1 MRLRQIYMNDRYNFV
16 KRHSWQLFLSIWM
29 LLVFFS
35 GTAVRAQDY
44 RAKLT
49 VTVEDSTGARLS
61 GAAVSLTRSSTGAVS
76 NGTTDESGVFV
87 FLFLEPDTYTLRA
100 SSPGLATYEV
110 KNITLQSYQ
119 ATGLE
124 VKLNIAS
131 TNMSVEVRAEG
142 PVLQTETASRAF
154 NLTSQQVE
162 NLPVPNNNPVMLG
175 AEVPGVYLRPLGVYT
190 DPWTVT
196 SQFLINGGLMYL
208 NEFQIDGAPNDAQ
221 FGNNTYGYAPPNYAV
236 KEVSVSANNYDA
248 QYGHTS
254 GGVINLS
261 TKSGTEQFHGQGWGF
276 FKRPGWNAN
285 SFQNNAIGA
294 RRPVNS
300 QDQYGF
306 QVGGPMVIPH
316 LISRKSPVKPFFFVA
331 FDRYLEQLPNA
342 LTLSYPSAEMRS
354 GDFSK
359 LTDASGNLITIY
371 DPTQTRLDTNGN
383 TVREAFSGNVIP
395 ASRLNPV
402 AKAVAALMPAPNTA
416 ISGQRYAQNNFT
428 VPNNFYDWHFYN
440 WLGRLDLDI
449 GDNNKLFIRP
459 YVSKFS
465 ELSNNNGIH
474 GTGATGGNFSRFNRG
489 YAIDYIRIL
498 NANTTLNLRWSQT
511 LYREQWKSPD
521 NQKADLTS
529 VNLPSSFASQ
539 LPQPALFGRW
549 NFQQYASL
557 GWFQTLNDTNT
568 YAIQGSLSK
577 LIRGHNI
584 RVGADTRLTHYH
596 DYNPGYAFTFAFNS
610 DWTRSV
616 WNDSSSEANSGD
628 SFASFLLGTP
638 SGGSAYMNATRNF
651 SSWYIAPWIQDD
663 WKVLPR
669 LTLNFGLRYDL
680 LTPPTEEKNQM
691 NVGFDP
697 SIPNAVANQLPASSV
712 AAYPQLADLRGGLL
726 FAGINGKSRAP
737 ITTDW
742 NNVQPRIGF
751 AFLAHPKLVFRGGYG
766 LFFTNFQ
773 SNDIMQDLGFSRT
786 TSETVSSDGGI
797 TPVSNGLSN
806 PFPAGV
812 LQPSGSSLGT
822 LTYLGQGFNAW
833 NRWYKIPRAHE
844 FSFGFQYRVG
854 GNGVFE
860 MAYVGNRVRAYAG
873 NVNVNLPNWSFAQ
886 QCDALSGGKMS
897 VCNQLVSN
905 PFFGVS
911 AFQGSSRYT
920 STTISNFEMHRPH
933 PQFGD
938 VTEEG
943 RNIGKDWYNGLQVAY
958 SHRASHGLMFNTS
971 YVWSKQIEQW
981 GWMNQYLNKPQRSP
995 YYLGLPQVFKLSATY
1010 ELPVGRDKAL
1020 SLGGNRLLDAAFG
1033 GWLVASDFTAQSGE
1047 PAALPSNAYPLHDST
1062 IKKVRWGDYKVRGW
1076 GNCVLSTDANGKVAP
1091 LQYSLNAGCGD
1102 DYSKYDWMAIQ
1113 TLNGQQVSPSN
1124 SSTLRMKPMIVS
1136 NMALQKTFKI
1146 ERYSIEFRAQAT
1158 NWLNH
1163 FNLLTSRFNTNP
1175 YDANFGTVF
1184 PSLAS
1189 SLDSPPRVLQ
1199 LGVRGSF

>member
-1 MRLRQIYMNDRYNFV
+1 MKDRFV
-16 KRHSWQLFLSIWM
+16 NRIARRWQSILPIIFLFA
-29 LLVFFS
+29 LVFIPS
-35 GTAVRAQDY
+35 LHAQDY

-49 VTVEDSTGARLS
+49 VTVEDSSGARLS
-61 GAAVSLTRSSTGAVS
+61 GATVALTRGSTGIVT
-76 NGTTDESGVFV
+76 NGTTDAAGVFV
-87 FLFLEPDTYTLRA
+87 FLFLEPDTYTLRTSA
-100 SSPGLATYEV
+100 PGLASSEIN
-110 KNITLQSYQ
+110 NITLQSYQ

-124 VKLNIAS
+124 VKLNVAS

-154 NLTSQQVE
+154 NLNSQQVE

-261 TKSGTEQFHGQGWGF
+261 TKSGTDQFHGQGWGF
-276 FKRPGWNAN
+276 FKRSGWNAN

-306 QVGGPMVIPH
+306 QVGGPLFIPH
-316 LISRKSPVKPFFFVA
+316 VLPRGNRVKPFFFVA

-342 LTLSYPSAEMRS
+342 LTLSYPTSDMKS
-354 GDFSK
+354 GDFSR
-359 LTDASGNLITIY
+359 LTDASGSPITIY
-371 DPTQTRLDTNGN
+371 DPTKTHLDAKGN
-383 TVREAFSGNVIP
+383 VVREAFPGNVIP
-395 ASRLNPV
+395 GSRISSV
-402 AKAVAALMPAPNTA
+402 AKAVAALMPSPNTTIA
-416 ISGQRYAQNNFT
+416 GQRYAQSNFT
-428 VPNNFYDWHFYN
+428 VPSNFYDWHFYN

-489 YAIDYIRIL
+489 YAVDYIRIL
-498 NANTTLNLRWSQT
+498 NASTTMNLRWSQT

-521 NQKADLTS
+521 NQNADLTS
-529 VNLPSSFASQ
+529 VGLPSSFVNQ
-539 LPQPALFGRW
+539 LAQPSLFGRW

-577 LIRGHNI
+577 LLHGHNI
-584 RVGADTRLTHYH
+584 RMGADTRLTHYK
-596 DYNPGYAFTFAFNS
+596 DYNPGYPFTFGFQS
-610 DWTRSV
+610 DWTRSA
-616 WNDSSSEANSGD
+616 WNDSSSEASSGD

-638 SGGSAYMNATRNF
+638 SSGSAYVNATRNF
-651 SSWYIAPWIQDD
+651 SSWYIAPWVQDD

-680 LTPPTEEKNQM
+680 LTPPTEAKNQM
-691 NVGFDP
+691 NVGFDT
-697 SIPNAVANQLPASSV
+697 SIQNAVVSQLPAGSINM
-712 AAYPQLADLRGGLL
+712 YPQLADLRGGLL
-726 FAGINGKSRAP
+726 FAGVNGNSRAP
-737 ITTDW
+737 IITDT
-742 NNVQPRIGF
+742 NNIQPRIGF

-766 LFFTNFQ
+766 LFYTNFQ
-773 SNDIMQDLGFSRT
+773 SNDIMQNLGFSRT
-786 TSETVSSDGGI
+786 TSEAVSNDGGI
-797 TPVSNGLSN
+797 TPVADGLSN
-806 PFPAGV
+806 PFPGGV
-812 LQPSGSSLGT
+812 LQPVGSSLGT
-822 LTYLGQGFNAW
+822 LTYLGQGFNTW

-854 GNGVFE
+854 NNAVFE

-873 NVNVNLPNWSFAQ
+873 NYNLNLPSWSFAQ

-897 VCNQLVSN
+897 ICNQLVTN
-905 PFFGVS
+905 PFKGVA
-911 AFQGSSRYT
+911 AFQGSSFY
-920 STTISNFEMHRPH
+920 SSSTISNFNIHRPS

-938 VTEEG
+938 VTQEG
-943 RNIGKDWYNGLQVAY
+943 RNLGKDWYNGLQVAY
-958 SHRASHGLMFNTS
+958 TQRPAHGLTFNTS
-971 YVWSKQIEQW
+971 FVWSKQIEQW

-995 YYLGLPQVFKLSATY
+995 YYLGLPQVFKLSGTY
-1010 ELPVGRDKAL
+1010 ELPVGRGKAL
-1020 SLGGNRLLDAAFG
+1020 QLGNNKVLETFLGG
-1033 GWLVASDFTAQSGE
+1033 WMVASDFTAQSGE
-1047 PAALPSNAYPLHDST
+1047 PAALPANAYPLHDST
-1062 IKKVRWGDYKVRGW
+1062 VKHVRWGDYKVRGW

-1091 LQYSLNAGCGD
+1091 LQYSLNAGCGS
-1102 DYSKYDWMAIQ
+1102 DYSKYDWMAVQ
-1113 TLNGQQVSPSN
+1113 TLPGQRVSPSN
-1124 SSTLRMKPMIVS
+1124 SSALRMKPMIVS
-1136 NMALQKTFKI
+1136 NMALQKSFKVD
-1146 ERYSIEFRAQAT
+1146 RYNIEFRAQAT

-1175 YDANFGTVF
+1175 YDANFGTLF

-1199 LGVRGSF
+1199 LGIRGSF